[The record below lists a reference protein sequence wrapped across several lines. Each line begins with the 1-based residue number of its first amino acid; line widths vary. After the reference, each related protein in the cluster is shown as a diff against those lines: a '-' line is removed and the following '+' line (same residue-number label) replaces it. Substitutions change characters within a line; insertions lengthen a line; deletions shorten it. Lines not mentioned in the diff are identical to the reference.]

1 MGSERQPVRSRDYKN
16 RSDLVLMQRLLME
29 ARSRTD
35 DWRYAHVGELLFAFF
50 MVTCH
55 LDPRHHIR
63 LWHDDRGSLVGY
75 AILGEDPSLDWQ
87 VLPENEWSGI
97 EAEALEWAETRLE
110 GLRRRDERAWNGKLV
125 AGSRQDNAA
134 RIAFLEGHRFR
145 LRGDFSEVNMLRSL
159 EGPMPEAIVPAGY
172 HVRAVAGGEE
182 IARRALAQH
191 EVWAPWPVGD
201 VSDSDYRRLMR
212 LPGYDRHLDVVA
224 VAPDG
229 VIAAYANG
237 WIDPVNRVGDLGPV
251 GALPAFRRR
260 GLARAVLLEGLRRM
274 RAQGIDR
281 VCVSTTHTNC
291 LARRLYESI
300 GFRIVNK
307 YLDYAR
313 PD

>member
-1 MGSERQPVRSRDYKN
+1 MRSRDYKN
-16 RSDLVLMQRLLME
+16 RSDLVCMQRLLME

-63 LWHDDRGSLVGY
+63 LWHDDKGILVGY
-75 AILGEDPSLDWQ
+75 AILSEEPSLDWQ

-97 EAEALEWAETRLE
+97 EVEALEWAETRLK
-110 GLRRRDERAWNGKLV
+110 GLRRRDDRAWSGHLV

-134 RIAFLEGHRFR
+134 RIAFLERHGFRF
-145 LRGDFSEVNMLRSL
+145 RGDFSEVNMLRSL
-159 EGPMPEAIVPAGY
+159 KDPVPEAPLPGAY
-172 HVRAVAGGEE
+172 HVRALAEDE

-191 EVWAPWPVGD
+191 EVWEPWPVGD

-237 WIDPVNRVGDLGPV
+237 WVDPMNQIGDLGPV

-274 RAQGIDR
+274 QALGIDR
-281 VCVSTTHTNC
+281 VCVSTIHTNAP
-291 LARRLYESI
+291 ARRLYESI

-313 PD
+313 LD